1 MIITQSSRGSKKIKK
16 IDIIDKKNYYIKKTK
31 NIQKKENNSSETLK
45 SGLFN
50 LCLINSKV
58 YIKKFDQFLY

>member
-31 NIQKKENNSSETLK
+31 NI
-45 SGLFN
+45 
-50 LCLINSKV
+50 
-58 YIKKFDQFLY
+58 

>member
-31 NIQKKENNSSETLK
+31 NVQKKENNSSETLK

-50 LCLINSKV
+50 LCKSVINSKV
-58 YIKKFDQFLY
+58 HIKII